1 MNIEPLTHLIC
12 RERGYSRFISQLLEA
27 ANFGKQKQKQNC
39 FALKIN
45 NKRKGV
51 NGWQLEMIVGRVT
64 EW

>member
-1 MNIEPLTHLIC
+1 M
-12 RERGYSRFISQLLEA
+12 
-27 ANFGKQKQKQNC
+27 GKQKQKQNC
-39 FALKIN
+39 FALKIK